1 MTAAAPGHIVAL
13 GGGGFSM
20 EPENTLLDD
29 FILSLARRQPAR
41 ICFIPTASAD
51 SANYIVK
58 FYRAFTGRAIP
69 VDLTLFDAPSLP
81 RVPAR
86 TADLAAFI
94 AEQDVF
100 YVGGGSTANMLAI
113 WRAHGLDVLLRDAWR
128 AGAVMSGI
136 SAGMLCWF
144 EAGLTDS
151 FGAIEPLHDGLG
163 LIPGSACPH
172 FDGEAERRP
181 RFHEL
186 VRGGFPGGYA
196 ADDGAA
202 LHFTGT
208 ELTEV
213 VSSRPDAAGY
223 RIRTEGCDVVEQRL
237 PARFLGA
244 KS

>member
-1 MTAAAPGHIVAL
+1 
-13 GGGGFSM
+13 M

-29 FILSLARRQPAR
+29 FVLSLAPRQPAR

-51 SANYIVK
+51 AATYIVR

-69 VDLTLFDAPSLP
+69 VDLTLFDPPSLP
-81 RVPAR
+81 RQPSR

-113 WRAHGLDVLLRDAWR
+113 WRTHGVDELLRDAWR

-136 SAGMLCWF
+136 SAGMICWF

-151 FGAIEPLHDGLG
+151 FGGLEPLHDGLG
-163 LIPGSACPH
+163 LLPGSACPH
-172 FDGEAERRP
+172 FDGEPERRP
-181 RFHEL
+181 RFHDL
-186 VRGGFPGGYA
+186 VRAGLPGGYA

-202 LHFTGT
+202 LHFTGDA
-208 ELTEV
+208 LTEV
-213 VSSRPDAAGY
+213 VSSRQGAAAY
-223 RIRTEGCDVVEQRL
+223 RIQMEDGQVVEHRL
-237 PARFLGA
+237 PTRFLGA
-244 KS
+244 EPVPLAAYTNRRPP

>member
-1 MTAAAPGHIVAL
+1 MTSASKGHIVAL
-13 GGGGFSM
+13 GGGGFSI

-29 FILSLARRQPAR
+29 FVLSLARRQPAR
-41 ICFIPTASAD
+41 VCFIPTASAD
-51 SANYIVK
+51 AATYIVK
-58 FYRAFTGRAIP
+58 FYRAFTGRAVP
-69 VDLTLFDAPSLP
+69 ADLTLYDPPSLP
-81 RVPAR
+81 RRPSR

-113 WRAHGLDVLLRDAWR
+113 WRTHGLDQLLRDAWR

-151 FGAIEPLHDGLG
+151 FGGLEPLHDGLG
-163 LIPGSACPH
+163 LLAGSACPH
-172 FDGEAERRP
+172 FDGEPERRP

-186 VRGGFPGGYA
+186 VRTGFPGGYA

-202 LHFTGT
+202 VHFTGDS
-208 ELTEV
+208 LTEV
-213 VSSRPDAAGY
+213 VSSRQGAAAY
-223 RIRTEGCDVVEQRL
+223 RIRMEGGRVVEHLL
-237 PARFLGA
+237 PARYLGTG
-244 KS
+244 S

>member
-1 MTAAAPGHIVAL
+1 MTSDAAGHIVAL

-29 FILSLARRQPAR
+29 FILSLARRKPAR

-58 FYRAFTGRAIP
+58 FYRAFTGRAVP

-86 TADLAAFI
+86 TADLAAFV

-113 WRAHGLDVLLRDAWR
+113 WRTHGLDELLRNAWR
-128 AGAVMSGI
+128 RGAVMSGI

-144 EAGLTDS
+144 EGGLTDS
-151 FGAIEPLHDGLG
+151 FGGIEPLHDGLG
-163 LIPGSACPH
+163 LIPGS
-172 FDGEAERRP
+172 
-181 RFHEL
+181 
-186 VRGGFPGGYA
+186 
-196 ADDGAA
+196 
-202 LHFTGT
+202 
-208 ELTEV
+208 
-213 VSSRPDAAGY
+213 
-223 RIRTEGCDVVEQRL
+223 
-237 PARFLGA
+237 
-244 KS
+244 